1 MSVEGAQL
9 PWHLPRPP
17 GVPEARDGR
26 RRRGT
31 AFPARSPA
39 PPPPRRRH
47 RAGPAHDAAIGRDPS
62 LGPAFAA
69 LPLVG
74 PPRGAGIPRGAFR
87 SHWSRAHYVIGPGRG
102 VSGGAGPAACS
113 ASRTPGRS
121 GLGWARARRKRTG
134 TRWSSASPSPR
145 CSAPLHAG
153 LPGERRA
160 RAGGCPR
167 VGVRR
172 CLMGRGGGRSAPEVR
187 EGILRRCAGC
197 RGASCGPEEGAG
209 VRSWVP
215 GCGGAC
221 WVPGRAPGV
230 GAVFEAPRCVLRA
243 GGGRRGRQRSR
254 RVGARLSAFAAVRCG
269 RISVRSRD
277 GGDGADRRP
286 R

>member
-1 MSVEGAQL
+1 
-9 PWHLPRPP
+9 
-17 GVPEARDGR
+17 
-26 RRRGT
+26 
-31 AFPARSPA
+31 
-39 PPPPRRRH
+39 
-47 RAGPAHDAAIGRDPS
+47 
-62 LGPAFAA
+62 
-69 LPLVG
+69 
-74 PPRGAGIPRGAFR
+74 
-87 SHWSRAHYVIGPGRG
+87 
-102 VSGGAGPAACS
+102 
-113 ASRTPGRS
+113 
-121 GLGWARARRKRTG
+121 
-134 TRWSSASPSPR
+134 
-145 CSAPLHAG
+145 
-153 LPGERRA
+153 
-160 RAGGCPR
+160 
-167 VGVRR
+167 
-172 CLMGRGGGRSAPEVR
+172 MGRGGGRAAPEVR

-221 WVPGRAPGV
+221 WVPRRAPGV